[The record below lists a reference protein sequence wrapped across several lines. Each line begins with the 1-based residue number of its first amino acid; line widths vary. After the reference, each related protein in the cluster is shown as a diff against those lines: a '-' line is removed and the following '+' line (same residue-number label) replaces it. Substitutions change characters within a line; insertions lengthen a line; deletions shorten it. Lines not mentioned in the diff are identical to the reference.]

1 MFGEQFCYHDIPE
14 HLDPFDYEVYRKNPM
29 DFYVVVTDAKTG
41 KALYK
46 KWIGVI
52 RQKWNG

>member
-14 HLDPFDYEVYRKNPM
+14 HLDPFDYETYRKNPM